1 MKITHSQIAKKLK
14 VDRTTVSKVLSGYQL
29 DRFSDDVIEKIQNT
43 AFSLGYKPKKFKSSL
58 DITFIFPD
66 YAGMLQYYSYPQRTL
81 QTIIGISEC
90 IAGTSN
96 RFHLAK
102 YSDKIDQSV
111 LYGDA
116 FLLWEMSDDIK
127 LQNAIIE
134 SDKEFLILN
143 RAGKQYDGSF
153 VVHDYDFSAKMSIDI
168 LLKANHQKIAYVGIP
183 PANHPDLE
191 YGIMRSYMDKA
202 KGLSM
207 GDFYHFENDNT
218 LEIEETARQIIKKG
232 YTAFIASND
241 NKAYKIINAMLKMGI
256 KIPEDISVI
265 GNHKIETCFD
275 LPVDLT
281 SFITPWTE
289 IGRRGAELLLSRSKL
304 GDDVPRKT
312 VQESLKPE
320 LYPGKTVRSI

>member
-1 MKITHSQIAKKLK
+1 MKVTHSQIAKKLK

-66 YAGMLQYYSYPQRTL
+66 YAGMLQYYSYAQRTL
-81 QTIIGISEC
+81 QTIIGISES

-102 YSDKIDQSV
+102 YSGKIDESI

-116 FLLWEMSDDIK
+116 FLLWEMGDDIK
-127 LQNAIIE
+127 LHNAIIE

-143 RAGKQYDGSF
+143 RVGKGYDGSF
-153 VVHDYDFSAKMSIDI
+153 VVHDYDFSSKISIDL
-168 LLKANHQKIAYVGIP
+168 LLKAKHKKIAYVGIP
-183 PANHPDLE
+183 PITSLDSE
-191 YGIMRSYMDKA
+191 YELLTSYMK
-202 KGLSM
+202 KEQNLPM
-207 GDFYHFENDNT
+207 GDFYSFADKDSKAVVK
-218 LEIEETARQIIKKG
+218 TAREIIKKG
-232 YTAFIASND
+232 YTAFIAAND
-241 NKAYKIINAMLKMGI
+241 NKAYKIINVLLKMGV

-281 SFITPWTE
+281 SYITPWPE

-304 GDDVPRKT
+304 GDDVPKKT
-312 VQESLKPE
+312 VKESLKPE
-320 LYPGKTVRSI
+320 LYSGGTVRSI